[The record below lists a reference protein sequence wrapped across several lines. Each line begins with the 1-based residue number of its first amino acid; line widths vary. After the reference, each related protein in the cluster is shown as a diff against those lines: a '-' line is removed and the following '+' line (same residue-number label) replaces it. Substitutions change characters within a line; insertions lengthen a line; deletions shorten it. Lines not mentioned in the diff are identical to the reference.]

1 MSIIVGII
9 LNKPQQGILNLF
21 SSHCYIFKRVI
32 STFDLHNNDSW
43 GKFFLCPEVNWY
55 SVQSDLSAH
64 LVLNRLSW

>member
-43 GKFFLCPEVNWY
+43 GKFFY
-55 SVQSDLSAH
+55 
-64 LVLNRLSW
+64 VLR